1 MVQGYNDIMSLLVTL
16 CENIYLRNV
25 DRSLFQTEVHTSRQF
40 ILLTDNNYMSG
51 YVYNFL
57 QIKINNPDMMAQ
69 INN

>member
-1 MVQGYNDIMSLLVTL
+1 MSLLVTL
-16 CENIYLRNV
+16 CENIHLRIV
-25 DRSLFQTEVHTSRQF
+25 DRSCFQTEEHTSRQF